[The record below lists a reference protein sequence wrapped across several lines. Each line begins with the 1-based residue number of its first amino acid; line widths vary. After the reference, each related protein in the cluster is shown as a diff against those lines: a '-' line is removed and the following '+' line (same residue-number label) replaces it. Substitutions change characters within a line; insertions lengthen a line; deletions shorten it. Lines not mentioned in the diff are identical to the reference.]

1 MDCTG
6 PRPCLT
12 SLPAGCR
19 QPLYNSRFS
28 SVPYSRF
35 YEAGKSSKYR
45 HKPVRLKEKPGS
57 EGAVAVATLP
67 RAENSLSKRNH
78 SRKGDGCDFQHRRQG
93 QEPRSTIL
101 QSPLGQ
107 SLQDLLE
114 ASDAVASQGCRS
126 CSTIATEPEHHAAPC
141 HDSFLGSDALG
152 FLSRQGLDSDFFEPK
167 IPKVVSLFRS
177 SSTAWEVCRLR
188 SMTFSV
194 NLSAEFGLTCKLM
207 QASVQSQPRQVCDR
221 GDAARVSTGGSKPS
235 LHCKTKQTLP
245 RCPCSGTVS
254 AAPARSQ
261 NEAKPS
267 PCICRKP
274 PSASDG
280 QGASA
285 PALPACRG

>member
-67 RAENSLSKRNH
+67 RAEISLSKRNH

-152 FLSRQGLDSDFFEPK
+152 FLSRQGLDSDFFEPDSCLG
-167 IPKVVSLFRS
+167 KV
-177 SSTAWEVCRLR
+177 
-188 SMTFSV
+188 
-194 NLSAEFGLTCKLM
+194 
-207 QASVQSQPRQVCDR
+207 
-221 GDAARVSTGGSKPS
+221 
-235 LHCKTKQTLP
+235 
-245 RCPCSGTVS
+245 
-254 AAPARSQ
+254 
-261 NEAKPS
+261 
-267 PCICRKP
+267 
-274 PSASDG
+274 
-280 QGASA
+280 
-285 PALPACRG
+285 